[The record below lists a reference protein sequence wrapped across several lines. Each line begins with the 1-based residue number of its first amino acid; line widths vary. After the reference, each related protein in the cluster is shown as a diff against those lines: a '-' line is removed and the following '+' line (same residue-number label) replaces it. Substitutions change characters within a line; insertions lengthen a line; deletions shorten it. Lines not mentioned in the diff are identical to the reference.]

1 MTDQSSIQ
9 QSEPEQKPN
18 QSTVQKSET
27 EQKPDTYHDPD
38 KLTQFANIADILSWV
53 FLFIFAV
60 SAGIIVYLIY
70 YFYKNHAPL
79 EQFFLN
85 LPSFLVPLI
94 VGGFAWVVLKLISEG
109 VYLLMDIED
118 NTRRRPPA

>member
-9 QSEPEQKPN
+9 QSEP
-18 QSTVQKSET
+18 V
-27 EQKPDTYHDPD
+27 QKPDTYHDPD

-79 EQFFLN
+79 EQYFLN

-109 VYLLMDIED
+109 VYILMDIED
-118 NTRRRPPA
+118 NTRQRPPAKE